1 MRAKYF
7 RPPPPGRNPV
17 SAPVENPHMSVHSPR
32 QDHVLDVVYGILV
45 NNNAS
50 LIVIIFSIMCVVVCM
65 GSIKNNL

>member
-1 MRAKYF
+1 
-7 RPPPPGRNPV
+7 
-17 SAPVENPHMSVHSPR
+17 MSVHSPR